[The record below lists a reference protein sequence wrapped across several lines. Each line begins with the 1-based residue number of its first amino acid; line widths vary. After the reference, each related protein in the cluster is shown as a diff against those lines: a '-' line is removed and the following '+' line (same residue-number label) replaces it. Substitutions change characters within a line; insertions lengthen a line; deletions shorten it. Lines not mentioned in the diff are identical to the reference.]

1 MKTKTNDQEEYLG
14 LIIKINATDIDEN
27 AGIRAKQIAEE
38 MVREM
43 QNNNMAISTVSETT
57 EPTVNDT
64 DEPNSRVK
72 RGLGA
77 CIKRCLG
84 RMLKSKNNLRFKRCR
99 QMCF

>member
-14 LIIKINATDIDEN
+14 IIIKINATDIDEN
-27 AGIRAKQIAEE
+27 AGSRAKQIAEE

-43 QNNNMAISTVSETT
+43 QNNNVATSTVSETT
-57 EPTVNDT
+57 EPTVSET

-84 RMLKSKNNLRFKRCR
+84 RMIKSKRNLRFKRCR
-99 QMCF
+99 MMCF

>member
-1 MKTKTNDQEEYLG
+1 MG

-27 AGIRAKQIAEE
+27 AESRAKQIAEE

-43 QNNNMAISTVSETT
+43 QINNLATLSVSETT
-57 EPTVNDT
+57 EATESDT

-84 RMLKSKNNLRFKRCR
+84 KMLKSKGKLHFKRCKM
-99 QMCF
+99 MCF

>member
-14 LIIKINATDIDEN
+14 LIIRINATDIDEN
-27 AGIRAKQIAEE
+27 AGSRAKQIAEE

-43 QNNNMAISTVSETT
+43 QTNSMATLSVSETT
-57 EPTVNDT
+57 EPTVSGT
-64 DEPNSRVK
+64 DEPNSRMK

-84 RMLKSKNNLRFKRCR
+84 KMLKSKRNLRFKRCR
-99 QMCF
+99 MMCF